1 MQTVLIDT
9 DIAIDYL
16 RGREYARDL
25 LFLLWER
32 ETAFLSILSV
42 YELYAGMRNNEQE
55 DTDNFIHA
63 CIIEPVTIEISKK
76 GGELYRKYRSEGITL
91 TSLDCMI
98 NATASIKNHK
108 IATNNTDHYPNK
120 DILIEF

>member
-25 LFLLWER
+25 LFSLWER
-32 ETAFLSILSV
+32 S
-42 YELYAGMRNNEQE
+42 G
-55 DTDNFIHA
+55 
-63 CIIEPVTIEISKK
+63 
-76 GGELYRKYRSEGITL
+76 GITL

-120 DILIEF
+120 DILLQF